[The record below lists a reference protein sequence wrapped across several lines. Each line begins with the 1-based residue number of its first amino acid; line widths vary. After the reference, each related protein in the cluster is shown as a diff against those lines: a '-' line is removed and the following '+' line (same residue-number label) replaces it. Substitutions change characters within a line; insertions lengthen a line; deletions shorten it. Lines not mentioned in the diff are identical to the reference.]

1 MIDSFL
7 EESVG
12 YNMLN
17 LPQRKQYCGN
27 GAEVKKFLRLILFQ
41 KYITVNQKMFLEVE
55 K

>member
-12 YNMLN
+12 YMLN

-41 KYITVNQKMFLEVE
+41 KHITVNQKMFLEVE

>member
-27 GAEVKKFLRLILFQ
+27 GAEGKKLRLILFQ
-41 KYITVNQKMFLEVE
+41 KHITVNQKMFLEVE